1 MLRIYADHNATSP
14 LLSGLR
20 DQLSALLSA
29 PPANP
34 SAVHPAGQRVRNI
47 LESARVSVARLVDA
61 DPSEVT
67 FVGSATE
74 ANATALYGH
83 FSAHYANGK
92 RPRLLVSSI
101 EHPSVIENAK
111 HLKRSGAMVQTIRC
125 QPNGLIDLE
134 HLRELC
140 AGHDVACIAL
150 MFANNETGIVQSVQD
165 AVQIAREF
173 GIAIHVDGVQG
184 AGKCDLSVTDLG
196 ANSFTLSAHKL
207 GAMAG
212 VAALVGEPLTP
223 LFPGGGQEAG
233 QRGGTQAWQAAALFG
248 AACDLW
254 REHGITYRH
263 AMRSARDAF
272 ESAIQSS
279 DCVVIGSEVE
289 RLPNTSQIIVH
300 GVRGQ
305 ALLSAMDLDG
315 VAVSHGSACATGSL
329 SPSPVLLAMGLN
341 ESDARSAVRVSFG
354 PESSAAEG
362 VAVARVL
369 LACAARLRGAF
380 LT

>member
-1 MLRIYADHNATSP
+1 MRIYADHNATSP

-20 DQLSALLSA
+20 EQLSALLSV

-34 SAVHPAGQRVRNI
+34 SAVHPAGQRVRGV
-47 LESARVSVARLVDA
+47 LEDARVSVARLVDA
-61 DPSEVT
+61 NPNMVT

-74 ANATALYGH
+74 ANAAALYGH
-83 FSAHYANGK
+83 FLAHYANGK
-92 RPRLLVSSI
+92 RPRMLISSI

-111 HLKRSGAMVQTIRC
+111 HLERSGALVQTIRC
-125 QPNGLIDLE
+125 QPSGLIDLE
-134 HLRELC
+134 HLRDLC

-165 AVQIAREF
+165 AVQIAREY
-173 GIAIHVDGVQG
+173 GIPIHVDGVQG
-184 AGKCDLSVTDLG
+184 VGKCELSVSKLG
-196 ANSFTLSAHKL
+196 ADSFTLSAHKL

-212 VAALVGEPLTP
+212 VAALIGKPLAP

-233 QRGGTQAWQAAALFG
+233 QRGGTQAWQAAALLG

-254 REHGITYRH
+254 HEHGKTYRH

-272 ESAIQSS
+272 EAAIKSS
-279 DCVVIGSEVE
+279 NCMVVGCDVE
-289 RLPNTSQIIVH
+289 RLPNTSQIIVPQ
-300 GVRGQ
+300 VRGQ

-329 SPSPVLLAMGLN
+329 SPSPVLLAMGLEQAN
-341 ESDARSAVRVSFG
+341 ARSAVRVSFG
-354 PESSAAEG
+354 PEDSAANGE
-362 VAVARVL
+362 AVARVL
-369 LACAARLRGAF
+369 LGCAARLRGAF
-380 LT
+380 TK